1 MALPNEP
8 FENRYRNYVLFNQ
21 EKKKIFLQQG
31 SSSSAGIL
39 QLNLNGK

>member
-1 MALPNEP
+1 MSHLRTDIEIM
-8 FENRYRNYVLFNQ
+8 FCSIK
-21 EKKKIFLQQG
+21 KKKIFLQQG